1 VSGDHGVRS
10 AGDPDAGSLS
20 ASGPGGGI
28 SREGA
33 LREGAL
39 RESAPTVLERILH
52 ATREEVARRKR
63 ELPIDQLER
72 DGEALA
78 PRRSLHA
85 ALAGPGVGVIA
96 EFKRRSPS
104 AGALRERP
112 EVAEQVGA
120 YERGGAAA
128 VSILTEGPHFDGSLA
143 DLREARAACA
153 LPILRKDF
161 VVDPYQLHEAR
172 AAGADAVLL
181 IVAALDQPTL
191 RALHEQAQTIGLEVL
206 VEVHDRA
213 ELARALEVGARLVGI
228 NNRDLRD
235 FSVDVERTFALL
247 GEIPAGVAVVS
258 ESGIAT
264 GEQLRRLAERGVQA
278 VLVGETL
285 MRSPDP
291 EAALLELLSRS
302 EYSPSGPHGAAP
314 DWAPDRR

>member
-1 VSGDHGVRS
+1 MI
-10 AGDPDAGSLS
+10 A
-20 ASGPGGGI
+20 
-28 SREGA
+28 
-33 LREGAL
+33 
-39 RESAPTVLERILH
+39 TVLERILR

-63 ELPIDQLER
+63 ELPIDQLEGG
-72 DGEALA
+72 GEAPTA
-78 PRRSLHA
+78 RRSLHA
-85 ALAGPGVGVIA
+85 ALNGPGISVIA

-104 AGALRERP
+104 AGTLRERAD
-112 EVAEQVGA
+112 VAELVGA

-128 VSILTEGPHFDGSLA
+128 VSILTEGPHFDGSLG

-153 LPILRKDF
+153 LPVLRKDF

-191 RALHEQAQTIGLEVL
+191 LALQMGAEELGLDAL

-213 ELARALEVGARLVGI
+213 ELARANEVGARLIGI

-247 GEIPAGVAVVS
+247 EEVPDGAVVVS
-258 ESGIAT
+258 ESGIAIAM
-264 GEQLRRLAERGVQA
+264 QLRRLEERGVQA

-291 EAALLELLSRS
+291 EAALRALKSFRDT
-302 EYSPSGPHGAAP
+302 AAHL
-314 DWAPDRR
+314 